1 MDSTEDLWEIS
12 HGEWEGMLD
21 TEIDAGYPGMLA
33 KWQSKPETVQMPGG
47 ENLNDVWR
55 RAEKGWGDLVEKYSQ
70 SETPQTVMVVAHD
83 AINKAILCQVFG
95 LVPEKFWQF
104 KQGNGAV
111 SVIDYHGGPGSMP
124 VLSAANITTHLSG
137 SIFDKTAAG
146 AL

>member
-1 MDSTEDLWEIS
+1 
-12 HGEWEGMLD
+12 
-21 TEIDAGYPGMLA
+21 
-33 KWQSKPETVQMPGG
+33 PETVQMPKG
-47 ENLNDVWR
+47 ENLNDVWG
-55 RAEKGWGDLVEKYSQ
+55 RAEKGWRDIVETYSQ
-70 SETPQTVMVVAHD
+70 AETPQTVMVVAHD

-95 LVPEKFWQF
+95 LGPEKFWQF

-111 SVIDYHGGPGSMP
+111 SVIDYHGRPGSVS